1 MNTLDYDYLYINGDW
16 AVPSTSERIDVIGAA
31 TGKRV
36 GSVPSAARKEVDH
49 AVESAQRAFTDPD
62 GWATWS
68 PARRAVALEALA
80 TALEAHASDIAYSV
94 TVQNGMPISLARQ
107 LETGMPVATLRYF
120 AGLVREQG
128 DDYRRG
134 YLGGDVRVL
143 RRPVGVV
150 AAIVPWNFPQTLAF
164 TKLAPA
170 LAAGCTVVLK
180 PSPETVLDSMVLAR
194 ALTEAGLP
202 PGVVNIVP
210 GGRSIGEY
218 LVTHPGVDKVAFTG
232 STETGRAIA
241 SACGQ
246 LLRPVSLELGG
257 RSAAIVLDDAD
268 LLDHLESFFGAAL
281 LNSGQCCYATTR
293 VLAPESR
300 YDEIVEQLT
309 SFVSALTIGD
319 PLSPDTQVGPL
330 TTARQRDRF
339 ESYLSAGIADG
350 GKLTTGGNRP
360 ADLPEGWF
368 VTPAVMA
375 DVDNSS
381 RIAQEEVFGP
391 LLTVTSYS
399 GEDEAVRLANESN
412 YGLGGTVWTTDPD
425 RGLEVARRVRTG
437 VIGIN
442 GYIPDPAIP
451 FGGVKD
457 SGASR
462 EFGPEGLASYTH
474 LQSVHL

>member
-1 MNTLDYDYLYINGDW
+1 MNTLDYDYLYINGEW
-16 AVPSTSERIDVIGAA
+16 SAPSTPERIDVIGAA

-36 GSVPSAARKEVDH
+36 GSVASSAHREVDY
-49 AVESAQRAFTDPD
+49 AVESAQRAFNDPE
-62 GWATWS
+62 GWAAWS
-68 PARRAVALEALA
+68 PTRRAAGLDALA

-120 AGLVREQG
+120 AGLIREQG
-128 DDYRRG
+128 DDNRRG

-143 RRPVGVV
+143 RQPIGVV

-194 ALTEAGLP
+194 AIAESGLP

-210 GGRSIGEY
+210 GGRSVGEH
-218 LVTHPGVDKVAFTG
+218 LVAHPGVDKVAFTG
-232 STETGRAIA
+232 STDTGRAIA
-241 SACGQ
+241 SVCGQ

-257 RSAAIVLDDAD
+257 RSAAIVLDDANMA
-268 LLDHLESFFGAAL
+268 DHLESFFGAAL
-281 LNSGQCCYATTR
+281 LNNGQCCYATTR
-293 VLAPESR
+293 VLAPQSR

-309 SFVSALTIGD
+309 SFVSTLTVGD

-339 ESYLSAGIADG
+339 ESYLSMGIADG
-350 GKLTTGGNRP
+350 GKLTTGGSRP

-375 DVDNSS
+375 DVNNSS

-391 LLTVTSYS
+391 VVTITSYS
-399 GEDEAVRLANESN
+399 DENEAVRLANESN
-412 YGLGGTVWTTDPD
+412 YGLGGTVWTADLD
-425 RGLEVARRVRTG
+425 RGLAVARRVRTG
-437 VIGIN
+437 TIGIN

-462 EFGPEGLASYTH
+462 EFGPEGLAAYTH